1 MPSHAR
7 AGARLCLETV
17 AKRTSFATAVQFMPH
32 RIPRQR
38 MQPMRL
44 FLIAT
49 LLAAAFAGPWPIA
62 TPVFAQT
69 NNAPATDD
77 VAPEAD
83 IAGKIAALGETLQIG
98 PLIAVMREEGLVSGQ
113 KLAKD
118 MLPDAGDRR
127 WSAILDG
134 IYDAQ
139 AMKAVFDARFAA
151 ELGDD
156 PETVAAAAAF
166 FGSERGQRILTLEI
180 EARRAMLDDAVTEA
194 AKVLAQ
200 DMFADDDPRITLLQD
215 FAEAADLVDLNV
227 TGGLNG
233 NFAFMKGMADA
244 GGPAA
249 QLTEDEML
257 ADVWGGER
265 NVRAQTTEWLYSYFA
280 LAYQPL
286 SDTELQDY
294 ADFWRTPA
302 GKKTN
307 AALFAAFN
315 ELFTGIS
322 GDLGRATAR
331 QLQGDDI

>member
-1 MPSHAR
+1 
-7 AGARLCLETV
+7 
-17 AKRTSFATAVQFMPH
+17 
-32 RIPRQR
+32 

-44 FLIAT
+44 LLIVT
-49 LLAAAFAGPWPIA
+49 LLTAAVFGPWPQA
-62 TPVFAQT
+62 DRAYAQT
-69 NNAPATDD
+69 ADTPGGVADD
-77 VAPEAD
+77 AD
-83 IAGKIAALGETLQIG
+83 IAAQIAKLGETLNIG
-98 PLIAVMREEGLVSGQ
+98 PLIEVMREEGLASGE
-113 KLAKD
+113 KLAED
-118 MLPDAGDRR
+118 MLPDAGDNR
-127 WSAILDG
+127 WPSVLDR
-134 IYDAQ
+134 IYDANT
-139 AMKAVFDARFAA
+139 MKAVFDARFAT

-166 FGSERGQRILTLEI
+166 FGSERGQRIVTLEI
-180 EARRAMLDDAVTEA
+180 EARRAMLDDAVVEA

-200 DMFADDDPRITLLQD
+200 DMFAEDDPRIALLRD
-215 FAEAADLVDLNV
+215 FAEAADLVELNV

-265 NVRAQTTEWLYSYFA
+265 DVRAQTTEWLYSYFA

-294 ADFWRTPA
+294 ADFWRTSA

-322 GDLGRATAR
+322 ADLGRATAQ
-331 QLQGDDI
+331 QLQGNDI